1 MGTILASLTIVLL
14 LRGSQSR
21 DGGDKGEKGDER
33 VLHFCGVFLDVLL
46 MKNIRVICRPAT
58 SLMNDH

>member
-33 VLHFCGVFLDVLL
+33 VLHFCGVFGCVVDEEYSSDLSAGDELDE
-46 MKNIRVICRPAT
+46 
-58 SLMNDH
+58 

>member
-33 VLHFCGVFLDVLL
+33 VLHFCGVFW
-46 MKNIRVICRPAT
+46 MCC
-58 SLMNDH
+58 